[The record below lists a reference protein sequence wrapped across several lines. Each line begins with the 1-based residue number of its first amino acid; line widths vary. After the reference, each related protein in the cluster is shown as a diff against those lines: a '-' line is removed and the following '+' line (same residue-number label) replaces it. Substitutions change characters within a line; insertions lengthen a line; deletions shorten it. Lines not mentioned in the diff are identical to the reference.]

1 MYLLDLPMALCFF
14 SSYPKRLLWCPVAKP
29 IDSTL
34 AEVLET
40 SSACNFIPYFINC
53 SSVSQ
58 HFLSE
63 EHCAGH
69 DGSIHIVTGA
79 MRGQWK
85 EIRGEIQWG
94 IPPQTWFRL
103 CYGVLSPSGSSLC
116 PVNCS
121 GVRHYELLIKLGI
134 LAKCWHTS
142 QNELLG
148 SKRDGKSL
156 TFICKWKQWD
166 ML

>member
-1 MYLLDLPMALCFF
+1 MYLLDLSMALCFF
-14 SSYPKRLLWCPVAKP
+14 SSYPKRLLWCSIAKP

-53 SSVSQ
+53 SNISQ

-85 EIRGEIQWG
+85 EIRGEIQ
-94 IPPQTWFRL
+94 
-103 CYGVLSPSGSSLC
+103 
-116 PVNCS
+116 
-121 GVRHYELLIKLGI
+121 
-134 LAKCWHTS
+134 
-142 QNELLG
+142 
-148 SKRDGKSL
+148 
-156 TFICKWKQWD
+156 
-166 ML
+166 